1 MLVTQLYNR
10 KMFLEKNI
18 KGLCDKFG
26 LDFEEFLTDLDVESV
41 HDLAISDLEVI
52 CDEYDT
58 DLNSLL
64 FNYPFK
70 SNHFKS
76 KLENIKL
83 LVIDVDGVLT
93 DGGMYVSESGDEMKK
108 FNTKD
113 GMAIIHLT
121 KNDFQVAIISSGF
134 KGEAVHQRAE
144 RLGIQHCSVS
154 RNPKIDT
161 LKSICKDL
169 NIELSNVAIIGD
181 DINDLEIM
189 KVVGFSA
196 CPADAVNVV
205 KSNVDVILNK
215 KGGEGC
221 VREFIDFYILSS
233 PLN

>member
-1 MLVTQLYNR
+1 
-10 KMFLEKNI
+10 MFLEKNI

-26 LDFEEFLTDLDVESV
+26 LDFEEFLADLDVESV
-41 HDLAISDLEVI
+41 EDLAVSDLEVI
-52 CDEYDT
+52 CEEYDT

-70 SNHFKS
+70 SNHFKA
-76 KLENIKL
+76 KLEQIKL
-83 LVIDVDGVLT
+83 LVIDVDGVMT
-93 DGGMYVSESGDEMKK
+93 DGGMYVSETGDEFKK

-113 GMAIIHLT
+113 GMGIIHLT
-121 KNDFQVAIISSGF
+121 KTNFQVAIISSGF
-134 KGEAVHQRAE
+134 KGEAVQQRAN

-154 RNPKIDT
+154 RNPKMET
-161 LKSICKDL
+161 LKSICTELK
-169 NIELSNVAIIGD
+169 IELSNVAIIGD
-181 DINDLEIM
+181 DINDLEVI
-189 KVVGFSA
+189 KIVGFSA

-221 VREFIDFYILSS
+221 VRELIDFYILTS